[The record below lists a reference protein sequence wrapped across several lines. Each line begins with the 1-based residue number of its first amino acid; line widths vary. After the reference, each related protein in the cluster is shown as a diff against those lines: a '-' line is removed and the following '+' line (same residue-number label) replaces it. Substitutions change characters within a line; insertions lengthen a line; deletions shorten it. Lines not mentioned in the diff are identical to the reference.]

1 MAEDHDGSVLGPAR
15 ERLVQPLQLIAADA
29 GPRPGH
35 AAVQRGHVPHPL
47 LGAHLLRGPVVR
59 TAAHGVE
66 ADEAD
71 ALVVERPVRLAE
83 ESSPFLAHVQVPVVL
98 AGDEDLPDLHLFQDV
113 VSEVELDWIAELG
126 EVASVDQEVRGWVH
140 CLNLLHRAHRLVHEP
155 CVDVLRVEMAVGD
168 PGELERRLLRACLPD
183 HEIER
188 ADEREPAVGCRAGCA
203 PRQQRPVQE
212 HAARDPHGAI
222 RSLA

>member
-1 MAEDHDGSVLGPAR
+1 M
-15 ERLVQPLQLIAADA
+15 
-29 GPRPGH
+29 
-35 AAVQRGHVPHPL
+35 
-47 LGAHLLRGPVVR
+47 
-59 TAAHGVE
+59 
-66 ADEAD
+66 
-71 ALVVERPVRLAE
+71 
-83 ESSPFLAHVQVPVVL
+83 L

-140 CLNLLHRAHRLVHEP
+140 CLNLLNRAHRLVHEP

-203 PRQQRPVQE
+203 ARQQRPVQE